1 MTLHAIA
8 AALGGDL
15 YARGLRANIPAPGH
29 SARDRSVSLL
39 LHRGRVVAHS
49 FGDADWRAVLDD
61 LRARGLVD
69 AAGAPTGGVGRVV
82 PDQDLPAAARMRLA
96 RDLWD
101 AGLAIGPN
109 SLAARHGRLRGVARS
124 LASVADLRIH
134 AAAPVSVYRPGRTRR
149 PALLAAIRG
158 PDGALEAVEITYL
171 DARGRRAGD
180 LRLPRK
186 TVGRLPPGCA
196 VRLDPAAATL
206 LVAEGVFTA
215 LSAGERFGLPAWALL
230 STGNLRRWL
239 APPGVRRVVV
249 AADRGLD
256 GERSATLLAERLRAQ
271 GLRASVRPPP
281 PPFGDWNEVAT
292 AGGEGRAGEGARTAG
307 KRSQRPE
314 PEIAR

>member
-1 MTLHAIA
+1 MTLHAIV

-29 SARDRSVSLL
+29 SPRDRSVSLL
-39 LHRGRVVAHS
+39 LHQGRVVIHS
-49 FGDADWRAVLDD
+49 FGEASWQAVLDD

-69 AAGAPTGGVGRVV
+69 AAGAPIGGVRRVV

-96 RDLWD
+96 RALWD

-124 LASVADLRIH
+124 LAAVADLRIH
-134 AAAPVSVYRPGRTRR
+134 PAAPVSVYRPGRTRR

-158 PDGALEAVEITYL
+158 PDGALAAVEITYL
-171 DARGRRAGD
+171 DAQARRAGD

-186 TVGRLPPGCA
+186 IVGRLPPGCA

-230 STGNLRRWL
+230 STGNLRRWM

-249 AADRGLD
+249 AADRGAD
-256 GERSATLLAERLRAQ
+256 GERSAAVLAQGLRAQ

-281 PPFGDWNEVAT
+281 PPFGDWNEVA
-292 AGGEGRAGEGARTAG
+292 GPEEEGRAGEGARTGG